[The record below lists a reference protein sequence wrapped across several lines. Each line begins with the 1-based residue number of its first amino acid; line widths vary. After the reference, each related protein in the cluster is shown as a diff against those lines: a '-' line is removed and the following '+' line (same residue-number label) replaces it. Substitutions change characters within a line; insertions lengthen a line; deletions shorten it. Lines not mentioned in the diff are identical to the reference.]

1 MTSDDTSHLYSHPQ
15 VRTSHMNVS
24 NFIGDGD
31 NKPTIRLQAKSQETL
46 ESLTLSAIFL
56 KILCTIC

>member
-1 MTSDDTSHLYSHPQ
+1 
-15 VRTSHMNVS
+15 MNVS